1 MAGAC
6 LHDFADFLYF
16 SVFTKETLSAMCKIS
31 FSLRAAISVN
41 RILLSV
47 SIQVKVLL
55 VFSQS
60 FAKITIDISDV
71 GEDINQT
78 PLNISEHLLIKKK
91 IKNVVCCSNCME
103 RPFSTEW
110 KDAILFE
117 VSTHTQL
124 AR

>member
-1 MAGAC
+1 
-6 LHDFADFLYF
+6 
-16 SVFTKETLSAMCKIS
+16 MCKIS

-78 PLNISEHLLIKKK
+78 PLNISEHLLIKK
-91 IKNVVCCSNCME
+91 CCV
-103 RPFSTEW
+103 
-110 KDAILFE
+110 LFKLHGAALFNRVE
-117 VSTHTQL
+117 GRNL
-124 AR
+124 I

>member
-1 MAGAC
+1 MESFYNFPLKSLKC
-6 LHDFADFLYF
+6 TLYGN
-16 SVFTKETLSAMCKIS
+16 SLIL
-31 FSLRAAISVN
+31 LRAAISVN

-78 PLNISEHLLIKKK
+78 PLNISEHLLIKKNK
-91 IKNVVCCSNCME
+91 KCCV
-103 RPFSTEW
+103 
-110 KDAILFE
+110 LFKLHGAALFNRVE
-117 VSTHTQL
+117 GRNL
-124 AR
+124 I

>member
-1 MAGAC
+1 MAGAF

-78 PLNISEHLLIKKK
+78 PLNISEHLLIKK
-91 IKNVVCCSNCME
+91 CCV
-103 RPFSTEW
+103 
-110 KDAILFE
+110 LFKLHGAALFNRVE
-117 VSTHTQL
+117 GRNL
-124 AR
+124 I